1 METSLKPGRSASRRI
16 KRAIAP
22 AAAAAFVAGA
32 IGVHSHAAAG
42 SPATTRVTVSAT
54 DFRFK
59 LSVKAVHTGTVLFTV
74 VNKGEVPHNFKL
86 QRLNAVTRLLQSG
99 DRGTL
104 RVRFRKPG
112 RYYYLCTVD
121 NHVLFGMAGYLRVV
135 R

>member
-1 METSLKPGRSASRRI
+1 VTSRI
-16 KRAIAP
+16 TRTIALAT
-22 AAAAAFVAGA
+22 AACVAGA
-32 IGVHSHAAAG
+32 ILVHSHAAAT
-42 SPATTRVTVSAT
+42 STATTKVTVSAT
-54 DFRFK
+54 DYRFK
-59 LSVKAVHTGTVLFTV
+59 LSVKTVHVGTVAFTV
-74 VNKGEVPHNFKL
+74 VNRGEVPHNFKV
-86 QRLNAVTRLLQSG
+86 QRLNSVTRLLQAG